1 MDSTPDILDGVNCCP
16 ACNREVSIEGIDS
29 PGDLPCSGCGRLLW
43 FVRKRVN
50 GVAVLTFL
58 PGLLSGSESE
68 GRLEEVVSATNGLT
82 RVVLNLSHLR
92 FVSSLFLGMMV
103 GLRRRL
109 AAVAGSLKVCGLN
122 EKSSEAFC
130 TAGMDRLLDLC
141 DDEPTAI
148 ARFG

>member
-1 MDSTPDILDGVNCCP
+1 
-16 ACNREVSIEGIDS
+16 
-29 PGDLPCSGCGRLLW
+29 
-43 FVRKRVN
+43 VRKRVG

-68 GRLEEVVSATNGLT
+68 GRLEEVVSATDGLT

-103 GLRRRL
+103 GLHRKL
-109 AAVAGSLKVCGLN
+109 AAIAGSLKVCGLN
-122 EKSSEAFC
+122 ERSSEAFR
-130 TAGMDRLLDLC
+130 TARLDRLIELY

>member
-1 MDSTPDILDGVNCCP
+1 MNSIRDTLDDVNCCP
-16 ACNREVSIEGIDS
+16 VCSREVSIGGLDS

-43 FVRKRVN
+43 FVRKRVD

-68 GRLEEVVSATNGLT
+68 GRLEEVVSATDGLS

-92 FVSSLFLGMMV
+92 FVSSLFLGMMA
-103 GLRRRL
+103 GLHRRL
-109 AAVAGSLKVCGLN
+109 AVAGGSLKVCGLN
-122 EKSSEAFC
+122 ERSCEAFR
-130 TAGMDRLLDLC
+130 TTGMDRLIDLC